1 MVERLLRRVVQK
13 VVRVCQPNAFR
24 RTQRLLNAADFKA
37 VFDKPCTSSDRY
49 FTVLGKPNN
58 VDTARL
64 GLAIARKRIKLA
76 TARNRIK
83 RITRESFRQHPTLL
97 HGIDCVVMAKAG
109 ADDADNQTL
118 FCSLAKHW
126 QQIEKR
132 CKKSSSG

>member
-1 MVERLLRRVVQK
+1 M
-13 VVRVCQPNAFR
+13 PDDYAFR
-24 RTQRLLNAADFKA
+24 RTQRLLNAADFKT

-49 FTVLGKPNN
+49 FTILGKPNN
-58 VDTARL
+58 TDTARL

-97 HGIDCVVMAKAG
+97 QGIDCVVMAKAG
-109 ADDADNQTL
+109 VDAVDNQVL
-118 FCSLAKHW
+118 FRSLAKHW
-126 QQIEKR
+126 QQIKKR